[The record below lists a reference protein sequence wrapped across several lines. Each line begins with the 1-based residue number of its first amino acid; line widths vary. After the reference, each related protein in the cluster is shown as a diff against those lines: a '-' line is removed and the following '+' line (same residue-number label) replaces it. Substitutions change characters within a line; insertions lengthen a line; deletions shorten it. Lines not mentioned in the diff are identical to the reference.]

1 MVAAASRNGVIGAMN
16 LLRRLQDLVRLRIR
30 RNATYEALE
39 ALSERQ
45 LADLGLAD
53 IDLARLSRL
62 AAEPASAHL
71 PLERLAAMVRESDEV
86 GRGGLSALHHRLVG
100 AAVQTGRAVV
110 DGHAAAS
117 AASHGQAEAA

>member
-1 MVAAASRNGVIGAMN
+1 MN
-16 LLRRLQDLVRLRIR
+16 LLRRLQDLVQLRIR
-30 RNATYEALE
+30 QNATYEALE

-71 PLERLAAMVRESDEV
+71 SLERLAAMVRESDEV
-86 GRGGLSALHHRLVG
+86 GRGGLSAFHHRLVG
-100 AAVQTGRAVV
+100 AAVQTSRAVAEGRA
-110 DGHAAAS
+110 AAR
-117 AASHGQAEAA
+117 AATHGQAEAA